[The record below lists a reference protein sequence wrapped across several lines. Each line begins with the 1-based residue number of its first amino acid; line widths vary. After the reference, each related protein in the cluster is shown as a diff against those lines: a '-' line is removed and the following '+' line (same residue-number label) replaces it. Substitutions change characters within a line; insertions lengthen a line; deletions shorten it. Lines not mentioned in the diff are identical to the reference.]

1 MTLAEISLSHS
12 LPFSHSL
19 PLSPSLS
26 LSLSLTHTH
35 TLTFSNF
42 NFSFY
47 AYFYIAYLSLSTYVS
62 YSDCVTVSTYL
73 PRYLQHIFSSFNSF
87 SFIRPSLPNSD
98 GVTVSTYLGTYN
110 IFSPPSSHLP
120 ARSLILSQSFLPYYH
135 SLSRVHVLILSFS
148 PSLSNAIRT

>member
-19 PLSPSLS
+19 PLSPSLSLS

-98 GVTVSTYLGTYN
+98 CVTVSTYLGTYN
-110 IFSPPSSHLP
+110 IFSPPSIHLP
-120 ARSLILSQSFLPYYH
+120 ALSYFLNLFCLIITLC
-135 SLSRVHVLILSFS
+135 HVF
-148 PSLSNAIRT
+148 TY